1 MKSSANRFYTIMIVP
16 EKTTQVRK
24 ILLPAWLVRL
34 GAVGIA
40 VTIVLIGVMVANYG
54 YVMSQVGE
62 NSELKT
68 ENRRLRQ
75 SVQVFKGKM
84 NTLESTM
91 ERVKTFSTRLKVI
104 TGSEDRGGV
113 AALMKSVP
121 DSATNIGAPKSIP
134 PEVAAIEAELD
145 PRDPERDELQAR
157 YQELDLKITG
167 MTAESLALEQNLQD
181 QYERLVD
188 QKAFLAALPTRKPVI
203 GYYTSGFGTRRA
215 PFVGG
220 KVRMHEG
227 IDIANHPG
235 TPIKA
240 TADGVVIFA
249 STKAGYGQTVV
260 IDHGYGLQT
269 WYGHTR
275 KILVKKGQKVRRGD
289 TIALLGSTGRST
301 GPHCHYEVRVN
312 GIPVDP
318 LSYIL
323 EN

>member
-1 MKSSANRFYTIMIVP
+1 MKSSTNRFYTIMIVP
-16 EKTTQVRK
+16 EKTTHVRK
-24 ILLPAWLVRL
+24 ILVPAWMVRL

-40 VTIVLIGVMVANYG
+40 VTLVLVGVMVANYG

-62 NSELKT
+62 NNELKT

-75 SVQVFKGKM
+75 SVQVFKGKLG
-84 NTLESTM
+84 TLESAM

-104 TGSEDRGGV
+104 TGAEDHGV
-113 AALMKSVP
+113 AALSKPIP
-121 DSATNIGAPKSIP
+121 DAAANTGQPKTIP
-134 PEVAAIEAELD
+134 PEVVAIGAELD
-145 PRDPERDELQAR
+145 PRDPEREALVNQ
-157 YQELDLKITG
+157 YQELDLKITT

-181 QYERLVD
+181 QYEHLVD
-188 QKAFLAALPTRKPVI
+188 QKAFLAALPTRKPAI

-215 PFVGG
+215 PFGG
-220 KVRMHEG
+220 KVKMHEG
-227 IDIANHPG
+227 VDIANHPG

-240 TADGVVIFA
+240 TADGVVTFA
-249 STKAGYGQTVV
+249 NAKAGYGQTV
-260 IDHGYGLQT
+260 ILDHGYGLQT
-269 WYGHTR
+269 WYAHTR
-275 KILVKKGQKVRRGD
+275 KTLVKNGQKVRRGD
-289 TIALLGSTGRST
+289 TIALLGNTGRST

>member
-1 MKSSANRFYTIMIVP
+1 MKSSSNRFYTIMIVP

-24 ILLPAWLVRL
+24 ILVPAWLVRL
-34 GAVGIA
+34 GAVAIA
-40 VTIVLIGVMVANYG
+40 VTLVFVGVMVANYG

-62 NSELKT
+62 NNELKT

-84 NTLESTM
+84 STLESAM

-104 TGSEDRGGV
+104 TGAEDRGGV
-113 AALMKSVP
+113 AALMKSIPDAAANTGAAKTVP
-121 DSATNIGAPKSIP
+121 A
-134 PEVAAIEAELD
+134 EVAAIEAELD
-145 PRDPERDELQAR
+145 PRDPEHIELQTQYR
-157 YQELDLKITG
+157 ELDLKITM
-167 MTAESLALEQNLQD
+167 MTAESLSLEQNLQD
-181 QYERLVD
+181 QYEHLVD
-188 QKAFLAALPTRKPVI
+188 QKAFLAALPTRKPAI

-215 PFVGG
+215 PFGG
-220 KVRMHEG
+220 KVKMHEG
-227 IDIANHPG
+227 VDIANHPG

-240 TADGVVIFA
+240 TADGVVTFA
-249 STKAGYGQTVV
+249 NTKAGYGQTV
-260 IDHGYGLQT
+260 ILDHGYGLQT
-269 WYGHTR
+269 WYAHTR
-275 KILVKKGQKVRRGD
+275 AILVKNGQKILRGD

>member
-1 MKSSANRFYTIMIVP
+1 MKSSSNRFYTIMIVP

-24 ILLPAWLVRL
+24 ILVPAWLVRL
-34 GAVGIA
+34 GAVAIA
-40 VTIVLIGVMVANYG
+40 VTLVLVGVMVANYG

-62 NSELKT
+62 NNELKT

-84 NTLESTM
+84 GTLESAM

-104 TGSEDRGGV
+104 TGAEDRGGV
-113 AALMKSVP
+113 AALMKSIPDASTNTGVRTVP
-121 DSATNIGAPKSIP
+121 S
-134 PEVAAIEAELD
+134 EVAAIEAELD
-145 PRDPERDELQAR
+145 PRDPEHVELQAQ
-157 YQELDLKITG
+157 YQELDLKITSL
-167 MTAESLALEQNLQD
+167 TAESLALEQNLQD
-181 QYERLVD
+181 QYEHLVD
-188 QKAFLAALPTRKPVI
+188 QKAFLAALPTRKPAI

-215 PFVGG
+215 PFGG
-220 KVRMHEG
+220 KVKMHEG
-227 IDIANHPG
+227 VDIANHPG

-240 TADGVVIFA
+240 TADGVVTFA
-249 STKAGYGQTVV
+249 NTKAGYGQTV
-260 IDHGYGLQT
+260 ILDHGYGLQT
-269 WYGHTR
+269 WYAHTR
-275 KILVKKGQKVRRGD
+275 KILVKNGQKVRRGE
-289 TIALLGSTGRST
+289 TVALLGNTGRST

>member
-24 ILLPAWLVRL
+24 ILVPAWLVRL
-34 GAVGIA
+34 GAVAIA
-40 VTIVLIGVMVANYG
+40 VTFVLISVMVANYG

-62 NSELKT
+62 NNELKT

-75 SVQVFKGKM
+75 SVQVFKGKLG
-84 NTLESTM
+84 TLESAM

-104 TGSEDRGGV
+104 TGAEDRGGV
-113 AALMKSVP
+113 AALMKSIP
-121 DSATNIGAPKSIP
+121 DAAANTGQAKIP
-134 PEVAAIEAELD
+134 SEVAAIEAELD
-145 PRDPERDELQAR
+145 PRDPEREALLAQ
-157 YQELDLKITG
+157 YQELDLKITS
-167 MTAESLALEQNLQD
+167 MTSESLALEQNLQD
-181 QYERLVD
+181 QYEHLVD
-188 QKAFLAALPTRKPVI
+188 QKAFLAALPTRKPAI

-215 PFVGG
+215 PFGG
-220 KVRMHEG
+220 KVKMHEG
-227 IDIANHPG
+227 VDIANHPG

-240 TADGVVIFA
+240 TADGVVTFA
-249 STKAGYGQTVV
+249 NAKAGYGQTVIV
-260 IDHGYGLQT
+260 DHGYGLQT
-269 WYGHTR
+269 WYAHTR
-275 KILVKKGQKVRRGD
+275 KILVKNSQKVRRGD
-289 TIALLGSTGRST
+289 TIALLGNTGRST

>member
-16 EKTTQVRK
+16 EKTTQIRK
-24 ILLPAWLVRL
+24 ILVPAWVVRL
-34 GAVGIA
+34 AAVAIA
-40 VTIVLIGVMVANYG
+40 VIFVLVGVMVANYG

-62 NSELKT
+62 NNELKT

-84 NTLESTM
+84 STLESAM

-113 AALMKSVP
+113 AALMKSIP
-121 DSATNIGAPKSIP
+121 DSSANTGTPKEIP
-134 PEVAAIEAELD
+134 SEVAAIEAELD
-145 PRDPERDELQAR
+145 PRDPEHLELQAR
-157 YQELDLKITG
+157 YQELDLKITSL
-167 MTAESLALEQNLQD
+167 TSESLELEQNLQD
-181 QYERLVD
+181 QYEHLVD
-188 QKAFLAALPTRKPVI
+188 QKAFLAALPTRKPAI

-215 PFVGG
+215 PFGG
-220 KVRMHEG
+220 KVKMHEG
-227 IDIANHPG
+227 VDIANHPG
-235 TPIKA
+235 TPIKS
-240 TADGVVIFA
+240 TADGVVTFA
-249 STKAGYGQTVV
+249 NTKAGYGQTVI

-269 WYGHTR
+269 WYAHTR
-275 KILVKKGQKVRRGD
+275 KVLVKSGQKVRRGD
-289 TIALLGSTGRST
+289 TVALLGNTGRST